1 MDGEDKTKEQ
11 LIEESGKMRQRLTEL
26 ETLGTERKK
35 AEEELREARGYLEN
49 LINYAN
55 VPIIVWDKEFRITR
69 FNHAFEYFTGYVAN
83 EVTGQELRML
93 FPEASRDESLSK
105 IERTLGGE
113 YWKSVEIPILCKDG
127 NIKLALWNSANI
139 YDRDGT
145 TLLATIAQGI
155 DISERKK
162 TEEELKE
169 SEGKHRTLYETI
181 KDGIAGGTMDGRVLE
196 CNQAFADMLG
206 YSKDELKNLTYQQ
219 LTPERWHQMEANIV
233 EEQVLKRG
241 YSDEY
246 EKEYIKKDGT
256 VFPISA
262 KVWLARDKD
271 GKSAGMW
278 GIVRDISERKQA
290 EEKLRLYG
298 EITTNMSEGVYVI
311 RASDGVIIYANPKFE
326 EMFGYDPGELIGKH
340 VYIVNAPTDKSPE
353 ETAKEIIEVL
363 NKNGLW
369 RGEIYN
375 IKKDGTAFWCYAG
388 VSVIE
393 HPKHGKVW
401 VSMHTDITERKQ
413 MESNLWKRTHDLG
426 ERVKELNCLFGISQ
440 LVEKAGISL
449 EEIFQG
455 TVGLIPY
462 SCQYPEITCARIILE
477 GREFK
482 TENFRETIWKQAS
495 DIIVHGKPI
504 GSVEVCLL
512 EEKPES
518 DEGPF
523 LKEERSLLNAI
534 SERLGRI
541 TERKRAEETLEKV
554 NKCLLS
560 FGHNPDEN
568 IKKIIETTAS
578 ILHGTCVL
586 YNKEKG
592 PFLCT
597 VKGWN
602 VPEDFKREDNKEGHI
617 CLDVITNY
625 KDEPFIVYNLD
636 KTPYAETDINVT
648 KYKLK
653 TYIGCAVKVLGRAI
667 GSLCIVYQQDKIFSV
682 NEIKIL
688 SILTKALGIEEER
701 RQEEETLQEYRKAV
715 ESSQEMI
722 AVLDRQYVYCLAN
735 EAFMRYRGL
744 NRDQVV
750 GHTVTELVGEDAFE
764 TKVKPNFDRC
774 LGGENVRFEMVYEDP
789 QAGNRDL
796 QVSYYPLRDD
806 EEEVTGV
813 VAILRDIT
821 LEKKIERKRE
831 CLIKL
836 FQLLNKAVSLKE
848 TMQGAIHFL
857 KDCSGCDS
865 IGIRLREGDD
875 FPYFQTEGFPEEFV
889 RMGNSLCIRDGDG
902 QIVRDDTGNPVWECM
917 CGSVILG
924 RFDHAK
930 PFFTENGSFWTNS
943 ISKLLAST
951 TEADRQLW
959 MRNKCN
965 VKGYESVAFVPL
977 RTEIEAFGL
986 LQLNYRRE
994 GQFVPFDITFLEMV
1008 GKYLATWLARKQ
1020 AEKALWDSERNYRLL
1035 AENVQDIIWTTDM
1048 NFKFTY
1054 ISPSVRRVR
1063 GYSVEEAMAQTL
1075 EERLTPASL
1084 EVIRKALA
1092 EELAIEEMEQ
1102 KDLFRS
1108 RMLQLELIRKDGF
1121 TVCTESMVSFLR
1133 DQDGRAVGILGVTRD
1148 ISERKKMEQEIL
1160 KFSKLESV
1168 GILAGGIAHD
1178 FNNFLMAILGNI
1190 SVAKMYTEPGD
1201 KISERLTD
1209 AEKASMRAK
1218 DLTKQLLIFSHGGEP
1233 IKKIVSIGELI
1244 KDAALFALRGSN
1256 VRCQFSIPAD
1266 LWPVDVDE
1274 GQISQVINN
1283 LVINA
1288 DQAMPEGGI
1297 IEVCAENSTIDA
1309 NYGFPVKEG
1318 EYIKI
1323 SIKDQGVGIPEEHL
1337 PKIFD
1342 PYFTTKQKGSGLGLA
1357 TTYSIIKNHQGYITL
1372 ESKTR
1377 EGTTFYVYL
1386 PASSK
1391 EVLTKKEEEEK
1402 IFAGSGKIL
1411 VVDDE
1416 KMVRDV
1422 TGNMLKL
1429 IGYESESAGDG
1440 VEAVEVYKKAKE
1452 SQQSFNAIILDL
1464 TIPGTMGGAETI
1476 KKLIEI
1482 DPEVK
1487 AIVCSGYSNDPVMAN
1502 FRQYGFSGFLVKPYR
1517 VEELNEILHKVM
1529 TGKNE

>member
-1 MDGEDKTKEQ
+1 MNGEDKTKEQ
-11 LIEESGKMRQRLTEL
+11 LIEESGKMSQQITEL
-26 ETLGTERKK
+26 ETLETESKK
-35 AEEELREARGYLEN
+35 TEEELREARSYLEN

-55 VPIIVWDKEFRITR
+55 APIIVWDKEFRITR
-69 FNHAFEYFTGYVAN
+69 FNHAFEHFTGYTTD
-83 EVTGQELRML
+83 EVTGQELRMF

-105 IERTLGGE
+105 IERTLSGE

-145 TLLATIAQGI
+145 TLLSTIAQG
-155 DISERKK
+155 
-162 TEEELKE
+162 
-169 SEGKHRTLYETI
+169 
-181 KDGIAGGTMDGRVLE
+181 V
-196 CNQAFADMLG
+196 
-206 YSKDELKNLTYQQ
+206 
-219 LTPERWHQMEANIV
+219 
-233 EEQVLKRG
+233 
-241 YSDEY
+241 
-246 EKEYIKKDGT
+246 
-256 VFPISA
+256 
-262 KVWLARDKD
+262 
-271 GKSAGMW
+271 
-278 GIVRDISERKQA
+278 DISERKQ
-290 EEKLRLYG
+290 
-298 EITTNMSEGVYVI
+298 
-311 RASDGVIIYANPKFE
+311 
-326 EMFGYDPGELIGKH
+326 
-340 VYIVNAPTDKSPE
+340 
-353 ETAKEIIEVL
+353 
-363 NKNGLW
+363 
-369 RGEIYN
+369 
-375 IKKDGTAFWCYAG
+375 
-388 VSVIE
+388 
-393 HPKHGKVW
+393 
-401 VSMHTDITERKQ
+401 
-413 MESNLWKRTHDLG
+413 MESDLWKRTHDLN

-449 EEIFQG
+449 VEIFQG
-455 TVGLIPY
+455 IVGLIPPTW
-462 SCQYPEITCARIILE
+462 QYPEITCARIILE
-477 GREFK
+477 AQEFK
-482 TENFRETIWKQAS
+482 TGDFRETIWKQAS
-495 DIIVHGKPI
+495 DIIVHGKLI
-504 GSVEVCLL
+504 GSIEVCLL

-523 LKEERSLLNAI
+523 LKEERNLLNAI
-534 SERLGRI
+534 SGRLGRI
-541 TERKRAEETLEKV
+541 IEHRRGEETL
-554 NKCLLS
+554 
-560 FGHNPDEN
+560 
-568 IKKIIETTAS
+568 
-578 ILHGTCVL
+578 
-586 YNKEKG
+586 KE
-592 PFLCT
+592 
-597 VKGWN
+597 
-602 VPEDFKREDNKEGHI
+602 
-617 CLDVITNY
+617 
-625 KDEPFIVYNLD
+625 
-636 KTPYAETDINVT
+636 
-648 KYKLK
+648 
-653 TYIGCAVKVLGRAI
+653 
-667 GSLCIVYQQDKIFSV
+667 YQ
-682 NEIKIL
+682 
-688 SILTKALGIEEER
+688 
-701 RQEEETLQEYRKAV
+701 KAV

-722 AVLDRQYVYCLAN
+722 AILDRQYVYCLTN
-735 EAFMRYRGL
+735 EAFLRYRGL

-774 LGGENVRFEMVYEDP
+774 LGDENMRFEMVYEDP

-806 EEEVTGV
+806 EEKVTGV

-831 CLIKL
+831 YLIKL

-917 CGSVILG
+917 CGNVISG
-924 RFDHAK
+924 RFDPAK

-943 ISKLLAST
+943 ISKFLAST

-959 MRNKCN
+959 IRNKCN

-986 LQLNYRRE
+986 LQLNYRRK

-1020 AEKALWDSERNYRLL
+1020 AEKALRDSERNYRLL

-1054 ISPSVRRVR
+1054 ISPSVTRVR

-1084 EVIRKALA
+1084 EFIRKALA

-1108 RMLQLELIRKDGF
+1108 RTLQLELIRKDGS
-1121 TVCTESMVSFLR
+1121 TVCTESTMSFLC

-1148 ISERKKMEQEIL
+1148 ITERKKMEQEIL

-1201 KISERLTD
+1201 KISERLTE
-1209 AEKASMRAK
+1209 AEKASLRAR
-1218 DLTKQLLIFSHGGEP
+1218 DLTKQLLIFSLGGEP
-1233 IKKIVSIGELI
+1233 IKKILSIAEVI
-1244 KDAALFALRGSN
+1244 KDSTLFALRGSK
-1256 VRCQFSIPAD
+1256 VRCEFSLPAD
-1266 LWPVDVDE
+1266 LWPVEVDE

-1283 LVINA
+1283 LIINA

-1297 IEVCAENSTIDA
+1297 IEVCAENITIDA
-1309 NYGFPVKEG
+1309 SYGFPVKEG

-1323 SIKDQGVGIPEEHL
+1323 SIKDQGVGIPEEYL
-1337 PKIFD
+1337 TKIFD

-1377 EGTTFYVYL
+1377 AGTTFYVYL
-1386 PASSK
+1386 PALPK
-1391 EVLTKKEEEEK
+1391 EFLTKKGEEEK

-1429 IGYESESAGDG
+1429 IGYEPESAGDG
-1440 VEAVEVYKKAKE
+1440 AEAVEVYKKAKE
-1452 SQQSFNAIILDL
+1452 SQQSFDAIILDL
-1464 TIPGTMGGAETI
+1464 TIPGTMGGREII

-1502 FRQYGFSGFLVKPYR
+1502 FREYGFSGFLVKPYR
-1517 VEELNEILHKVM
+1517 IKELNEILQRII
-1529 TGKNE
+1529 TDKNE